1 MDFQTHNKINVKADY
16 MLLL

>member
-1 MDFQTHNKINVKADY
+1 MDFQTHNKINFKADY